1 MVAPLPVLTRGM
13 IVRASSKS
21 KPRMSSKS
29 PVDASRVHQ
38 FVERLV
44 GEDMHAKRVLSL
56 GNAVVGV
63 MHAASLSIHAIGEGL
78 AASKELVRKH
88 SVKQVDRLL
97 SNAKLGVWEL
107 LESWVRYV
115 LAAREDAVVALDWT
129 DYEADDHCTIAAYLI
144 TSHGRATPLVWKTVP
159 KSTLKAKRNDY
170 EDEVLERLREVI
182 PAGVRVTILADRAFG
197 DQKLYGWLLEVGW
210 HFAIRF
216 RDCIEVRD
224 RNGESRTAAE
234 WMSAT
239 GRAKMLEKVEVTK
252 DRMPIPAVVLVHA
265 ARMKEPW
272 CIATSRNDLN
282 ATEVS
287 KLYGRRF
294 TIEESFRDTK
304 DIRFG
309 FGLSATHVRDCDRRD
324 RLLFIAAIAEALLK
338 LLGAA
343 GETAGLDRLLKT
355 NTSKK
360 RQLSLLRQGLL
371 WYQFLPGLKE
381 ERALPL
387 MREFDRLVREQEV
400 FSQAFGVL

>member
-1 MVAPLPVLTRGM
+1 
-13 IVRASSKS
+13 
-21 KPRMSSKS
+21 MSSRS
-29 PVDASRVHQ
+29 PIDASRVYR
-38 FVERLV
+38 FVESLV

-78 AASKELVRKH
+78 AASKELVRRH

-97 SNAKLGVWEL
+97 SNSKLNVWEL
-107 LESWVRYV
+107 LALWVPYV
-115 LAAREDAVVALDWT
+115 LGERSEAVIALDWT
-129 DYEADDHCTIAAYLI
+129 DYDGDDQCTIAAYLI

-159 KSTLKAKRNDY
+159 KSKLAKKRNEY
-170 EDEVLERLREVI
+170 EDDVLERLRELI
-182 PAGVRVTILADRAFG
+182 PRAVHVTILADRGFG

-216 RDCIEVRD
+216 RECIEVRD
-224 RNGESRTAAE
+224 AEGESKTAGE
-234 WMSAT
+234 WVSKT
-239 GRAKMLEKVEVTK
+239 GRARMLKDVEVTK

-265 ARMKEPW
+265 KKMKDPW
-272 CIATSRNDLN
+272 CVATSRADLT
-282 ATEVS
+282 ATEVT

-309 FGLSATHVRDCDRRD
+309 FGLSATHIRDCDRRD

-343 GETAGLDRLLKT
+343 GETVGLDRLLKT
-355 NTSKK
+355 STSKK

-381 ERALPL
+381 ERARPL
-387 MREFDRLVREQEV
+387 MEEFDRLVRVQPV
-400 FSQAFGVL
+400 FSQAFGIL